1 MAEPP
6 ARGASALLSELR
18 KLRANGVSSEIS
30 SRYSDFKSFAKKG
43 EEDWFSEL
51 CFCLTTANSSALMGL
66 KVQGALGFEGFYNL
80 PQEKLTRELKS
91 LGYRFYNKRAEYIV
105 AARRHFGIK
114 EKLREF
120 DDDRAKREYLFRNVK
135 GFGLKEA
142 SHFLRN
148 TGHDNCAILDRHII
162 RLMHEHALIPALPKT
177 ITERNYLRIES
188 ALDDFAREAGMNHS
202 LLDLY
207 LWYMKTGKVLK

>member
-1 MAEPP
+1 MQD
-6 ARGASALLSELR
+6 ALLSELN
-18 KLRANGVSSEIS
+18 KLRGSGVSDEIL
-30 SRYSDFKSFAKKG
+30 SRHKDFKSFSGKG

-66 KVQGALGFEGFYNL
+66 KVQNALGFEGFYRL
-80 PQEKLTRELKS
+80 PKKELTKKLKS
-91 LGYRFYNKRAEYIV
+91 LGYRFYNKRAEYI
-105 AARRHFGIK
+105 AEARKHFGIK
-114 EKLREF
+114 NKLREF
-120 DDDRAKREYLFRNVK
+120 AADREKRDYLHKNVK

-148 TGHDNCAILDRHII
+148 TGHDNCAILDRHILRTMQEHGMI
-162 RLMHEHALIPALPKT
+162 RALPKSVSSKK
-177 ITERNYLRIES
+177 YLEIES
-188 ALDDFAREAGMNHS
+188 ALDGFAAKARMSHA